1 VLIRDNRPDHEMPIR
16 GSVMTDPELA
26 GWSGV
31 DGPGWADLAAIRLR
45 LEAGADPDSGVYAF
59 GGYEGKPLHFA
70 AEWGTPE
77 TVAELARRVS
87 DVDAEFDDR
96 TALWTAVF
104 AHRLDNA
111 RALVAAGADPWR
123 PMMAGWSPGRLALA
137 GPEPGLFPVP
147 AGHPGLTP
155 GEAATAAEARRLIA
169 ALADIEEYMGV
180 ACVAGLTA
188 AEAARR
194 LNARPADDAAVE
206 AVLAD
211 PWEDPEAHLDIVG
224 ITDVP
229 GGCVVI
235 QPWGYVPST
244 PEVTLPLSQGTVCY
258 SLFANPKS
266 GSQGLVSRDGAI
278 EDSDTH
284 PGGGDAGGHL
294 TADEILAEYLYQGE
308 AVAYLCAKTG
318 LRLPD
323 ARAVVGPPDLWCRLA
338 G

>member
-1 VLIRDNRPDHEMPIR
+1 
-16 GSVMTDPELA
+16 MTEPLPA
-26 GWSGV
+26 GWSGI
-31 DGPGWADLAAIRLR
+31 DGHGWADLAAIRAR
-45 LEAGADPDSGVYAF
+45 LEAGADPNSGVYAF
-59 GGYEGKPLHFA
+59 GGYEGRPLHFA

-77 TVAELARRVS
+77 TVAELARRVD

-111 RALVAAGADPWR
+111 RTLVAASADPWR

-137 GPEPGLFPVP
+137 GPTPDLFPVP

-155 GEAATAAEARRLIA
+155 DEAATAAEAHRLIA
-169 ALADIEEYMGV
+169 ALADIDDYMGV
-180 ACVAGLTA
+180 ACVADLTTT
-188 AEAARR
+188 EAARR
-194 LNARPADDAAVE
+194 LEARPVDDTTME
-206 AVLAD
+206 PVLEDPWAD
-211 PWEDPEAHLDIVG
+211 PDAHLGIVG

-229 GGCVVI
+229 GGCVVT
-235 QPWGYVPST
+235 QPWGYIPST
-244 PEVTLPLSQGTVCY
+244 PEVTLPLSEGTVCY

-266 GSQGLVSRDGAI
+266 GDQGLVSRDGVI
-278 EDSDTH
+278 EDSDTL

-308 AVAYLCAKTG
+308 AVAYVCAKAG

-323 ARAVVGPPDLWCRLA
+323 ARAIIGPPDLWVRLPERDR
-338 G
+338 